1 MNKEQFLTELK
12 NGLSGLPQN
21 DIDER
26 MLFYGEMIDD
36 RMEEGMSEEEA
47 VSGIGS
53 VDEIV
58 SQTISEVP
66 LTKIVKKRMTPE
78 RSLQTW
84 EIVLI
89 VLGLPLWL
97 PLLAAFVAVVLS
109 MYAVIWSLIITMWA
123 VELTFIACSLSG
135 IAAAAAYWL
144 HGNLIP
150 GFAMLGAA
158 FLCGGISIF
167 VFFGCLASSKGIL
180 HLTGKA
186 ALGIKTM
193 FIRKENTK

>member
-1 MNKEQFLTELK
+1 MTMNKEQFLTELK

-36 RMEEGMSEEEA
+36 RMEEGMNEEEA

-89 VLGLPLWL
+89 VLGLPL
-97 PLLAAFVAVVLS
+97 LAAFVAVVLS
-109 MYAVIWSLIITMWA
+109 MYAVIWSLIITLWA
-123 VELTFIACSLSG
+123 VELTFIACALSG

-167 VFFGCLASSKGIL
+167 VFFGCLAASKGIL

>member
-36 RMEEGMSEEEA
+36 RMEEGMNEEEA

-89 VLGLPLWL
+89 VLGLPL
-97 PLLAAFVAVVLS
+97 LAAFVAVVLS
-109 MYAVIWSLIITMWA
+109 MYAVIWSLIITLWA
-123 VELTFIACSLSG
+123 VELTFIACALSG

-158 FLCGGISIF
+158 FLCGGISFF
-167 VFFGCLASSKGIL
+167 VFFGCLAASKGIL

>member
-36 RMEEGMSEEEA
+36 RMEEGMNEEEA

-78 RSLQTW
+78 RSLR

-89 VLGLPLWL
+89 VLGL

-109 MYAVIWSLIITMWA
+109 MYAVIWSLIITLWA
-123 VELTFIACSLSG
+123 VELTFIACALSG

-167 VFFGCLASSKGIL
+167 VFFGCLAASKGIL

>member
-1 MNKEQFLTELK
+1 MTMNKEQFLTELK

-36 RMEEGMSEEEA
+36 RMEEGMNEEEA
-47 VSGIGS
+47 VAGIGS

-89 VLGLPLWL
+89 VLGLPL
-97 PLLAAFVAVVLS
+97 LAAFVAVVLS
-109 MYAVIWSLIITMWA
+109 MYAVIWSLIITLWA
-123 VELTFIACSLSG
+123 VELTFIACALSG

-167 VFFGCLASSKGIL
+167 VFFGCLAASKGIL

>member
-36 RMEEGMSEEEA
+36 RMEEGMNEEEA

-66 LTKIVKKRMTPE
+66 LTKIVKKRMTPD

-89 VLGLPLWL
+89 VLGL

-109 MYAVIWSLIITMWA
+109 MYAVIWSLIITLWA
-123 VELTFIACSLSG
+123 VELTFIACALSG

-167 VFFGCLASSKGIL
+167 VFFGCLAASKGIL

>member
-36 RMEEGMSEEEA
+36 RMEEGMNEEEA

-89 VLGLPLWL
+89 VLGLPL
-97 PLLAAFVAVVLS
+97 LAAFVAVVLS
-109 MYAVIWSLIITMWA
+109 MYAVIWSLIITLWA
-123 VELTFIACSLSG
+123 VELTFIACALSG

-167 VFFGCLASSKGIL
+167 VFFGCLAASKGIL

>member
-89 VLGLPLWL
+89 VLGLPL
-97 PLLAAFVAVVLS
+97 LAAFVAVVLS
-109 MYAVIWSLIITMWA
+109 MYAVIWSLIITLWA
-123 VELTFIACSLSG
+123 VELTFIACALSG

-167 VFFGCLASSKGIL
+167 VFFGCLAASKGIL